1 MSNPINDLLRARQ
14 ASLVRVS
21 ELNKT
26 LAEENKKL
34 SKIDAD
40 LATRLEKLAK
50 AFGETTSPASS
61 DSKRAA
67 GPAMSADGVALRKS
81 KGSYL
86 SDPVREIL
94 HSAERALTTREL
106 YEELTKREIK
116 VGGKRPLGNLSAH
129 LSNVEGVAR
138 EGQGWALKGDA
149 HAVQ

>member
-14 ASLVRVS
+14 ASLMRVS

-67 GPAMSADGVALRKS
+67 MSADGVGLRKS

-94 HSAERALTTREL
+94 HSPERALTTSEL
-106 YEELTKREIK
+106 YEELREIK

-149 HAVQ
+149 DAVQ